1 MSITF
6 IKFVFKHI
14 CFYFLY
20 RINRMNQIED
30 EIAELLRNDDNIEA
44 NVGDNI
50 GTMSGGSI
58 AGRTVFYILYILY
71 GEIYAIASSV
81 SNENDSLSFEQYQ
94 NYRSQYPGPLSER
107 SFNKWK
113 RNGGMD
119 EPSFKWRAHPYRGV
133 GRHRRKNSNQKVV
146 NVFYQ

>member
-1 MSITF
+1 MLTLFYRLLYIYLSIYLSL
-6 IKFVFKHI
+6 V
-14 CFYFLY
+14 
-20 RINRMNQIED
+20 
-30 EIAELLRNDDNIEA
+30 
-44 NVGDNI
+44 
-50 GTMSGGSI
+50 SGGSI
-58 AGRTVFYILYILY
+58 AASSVSNENVSGGSI
-71 GEIYAIASSV
+71 AASSV

-94 NYRSQYPGPLSER
+94 NYRSQHPGPLSER

-119 EPSFKWRAHPYRGV
+119 EPSFKLRNHPYRGV

>member
-30 EIAELLRNDDNIEA
+30 EVAELLRNDDNIEA

-58 AGRTVFYILYILY
+58 A
-71 GEIYAIASSV
+71 ASSV

-94 NYRSQYPGPLSER
+94 NYRSQHPGPLSKR

-119 EPSFKWRAHPYRGV
+119 EFSFKWRAYPYRGV
-133 GRHRRKNSNQKVV
+133 GRHRRKNSDQKIA

>member
-14 CFYFLY
+14 SFYFLY

-30 EIAELLRNDDNIEA
+30 EVAELLRNDDNIEA

-58 AGRTVFYILYILY
+58 A
-71 GEIYAIASSV
+71 ASSV

-94 NYRSQYPGPLSER
+94 SYRSQHPGPLSER

-119 EPSFKWRAHPYRGV
+119 EPSFKWRAHPYQGV
-133 GRHRRKNSNQKVV
+133 GRHRRKNSNQNVV

>member
-1 MSITF
+1 
-6 IKFVFKHI
+6 
-14 CFYFLY
+14 
-20 RINRMNQIED
+20 MNQIED
-30 EIAELLRNDDNIEA
+30 EVAELLRNDDNIEA

-50 GTMSGGSI
+50 GT
-58 AGRTVFYILYILY
+58 
-71 GEIYAIASSV
+71 
-81 SNENDSLSFEQYQ
+81 NSLSFEQYQ
-94 NYRSQYPGPLSER
+94 NYRSQHPGPLSER

-119 EPSFKWRAHPYRGV
+119 ESSFKWRAHPYRGF

>member
-1 MSITF
+1 
-6 IKFVFKHI
+6 
-14 CFYFLY
+14 
-20 RINRMNQIED
+20 MNQIED
-30 EIAELLRNDDNIEA
+30 EVAELLR

-58 AGRTVFYILYILY
+58 AGRIVFYILYILY

-94 NYRSQYPGPLSER
+94 NYRSQHPGPLSER

-119 EPSFKWRAHPYRGV
+119 ESSFKWRAHPYRGF

>member
-1 MSITF
+1 
-6 IKFVFKHI
+6 
-14 CFYFLY
+14 
-20 RINRMNQIED
+20 
-30 EIAELLRNDDNIEA
+30 
-44 NVGDNI
+44 
-50 GTMSGGSI
+50 MSGGSI
-58 AGRTVFYILYILY
+58 AGRIVFYILYILY

-81 SNENDSLSFEQYQ
+81 SNENVSGGSIAASSVSNENDSLSFEQYQ
-94 NYRSQYPGPLSER
+94 NYRSQHPGPLSER

>member
-1 MSITF
+1 MLTLFYRLLYIYLSIYLSL
-6 IKFVFKHI
+6 VSGGS
-14 CFYFLY
+14 
-20 RINRMNQIED
+20 
-30 EIAELLRNDDNIEA
+30 IAASSVSNE
-44 NVGDNI
+44 NV
-50 GTMSGGSI
+50 SGGSI
-58 AGRTVFYILYILY
+58 AGRIVFYILYILY

-94 NYRSQYPGPLSER
+94 NYRSQHPGPLSER

-119 EPSFKWRAHPYRGV
+119 EPSFKLRNHPYRGV

>member
-50 GTMSGGSI
+50 GTNNFMDEMRGMVSGGSI

-71 GEIYAIASSV
+71 GEIYAIGEKI
-81 SNENDSLSFEQYQ
+81 N
-94 NYRSQYPGPLSER
+94 
-107 SFNKWK
+107 
-113 RNGGMD
+113 
-119 EPSFKWRAHPYRGV
+119 
-133 GRHRRKNSNQKVV
+133 
-146 NVFYQ
+146 

>member
-14 CFYFLY
+14 SFYFLY

-30 EIAELLRNDDNIEA
+30 EVAELLRNDDNIEA
-44 NVGDNI
+44 
-50 GTMSGGSI
+50 MSGGSI
-58 AGRTVFYILYILY
+58 A
-71 GEIYAIASSV
+71 ASSV

-94 NYRSQYPGPLSER
+94 SYRSQHPGPLSER

-119 EPSFKWRAHPYRGV
+119 EPSFKWRAHPYQGV
-133 GRHRRKNSNQKVV
+133 GRHRRKNSNQNVV

>member
-30 EIAELLRNDDNIEA
+30 EVAELLRNDDNIEA
-44 NVGDNI
+44 
-50 GTMSGGSI
+50 MSGGSI
-58 AGRTVFYILYILY
+58 A
-71 GEIYAIASSV
+71 ASSV

-94 NYRSQYPGPLSER
+94 SYRSQHPGPLSER

>member
-30 EIAELLRNDDNIEA
+30 EVAELLRNDDNIEA
-44 NVGDNI
+44 
-50 GTMSGGSI
+50 MSGGSI

-94 NYRSQYPGPLSER
+94 SYRSQHPGPLSER